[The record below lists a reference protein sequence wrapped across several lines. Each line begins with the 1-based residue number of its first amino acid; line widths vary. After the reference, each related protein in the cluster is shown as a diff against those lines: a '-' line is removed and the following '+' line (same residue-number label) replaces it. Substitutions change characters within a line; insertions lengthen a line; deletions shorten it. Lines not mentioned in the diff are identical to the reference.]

1 MNYMYRQIELR
12 KRYPLQI
19 SRGLISGSTNLYV
32 LIDQEGFVGIGEAA
46 PGSGAETAEI
56 CERQLQNF
64 LEDQDI
70 ILSPVEAWEE
80 ARLSGVAMCAWAA
93 VDVAIWDLLAQQS
106 KRPLFQ
112 LLGLP
117 QRSVP
122 TSITIG
128 IISPELVGERISEIL
143 NRTNAKN
150 LKIKLGNPE
159 GIEVDKAMYVEV
171 QRAIEN
177 FDVSLRV
184 DANGGWSLSD
194 AINMI
199 KWLADRECEYVEQPL
214 KPEDDDQLPNLYR
227 NRALPI
233 FVDESCNFSSD
244 VAKLAECVDGVNV
257 KLMKCGGITE
267 AVRIVSTAR
276 AHGLQTMIGCMG
288 ESSIAIAAGASI
300 GSLFD
305 HIDLD
310 SHLNLDPDPADGL
323 SLINGVVSVSG
334 KFGHGAN
341 LVC

>member
-1 MNYMYRQIELR
+1 MNYVYRQIELK

-32 LIDQEGFVGIGEAA
+32 LIDEEACVGIGEAA

-56 CERQLQNF
+56 CEQQLQKY
-64 LEDQDI
+64 LEAQDI
-70 ILSPVEAWEE
+70 ISSPIEAWED
-80 ARLSGVAMCAWAA
+80 ARSSGVAMCAWAA
-93 VDVAIWDLLAQQS
+93 VDIAVWDLLAQRS

-117 QRSVP
+117 ERSVP

-128 IISPELVGERISEIL
+128 IMSPELVRDRIPEIL
-143 NRTNAKN
+143 YRTNAKN

-159 GIEVDKAMYVEV
+159 GIEADKAMYAEV
-171 QRAIEN
+171 QRTIQN
-177 FDVSLRV
+177 IDVSLRV
-184 DANGGWSLSD
+184 DANGGWSLFD
-194 AINMI
+194 AIGMI
-199 KWLADRECEYVEQPL
+199 KWLADRQCEYVEQPL

-227 NRALPI
+227 NRVLPI

-244 VAKLAECVDGVNV
+244 VAKLSGCVDGVNV

-267 AVRIVSTAR
+267 AIRIVATAR

-305 HIDLD
+305 YIDLD

-334 KFGHGAN
+334 KFGHGGY
-341 LVC
+341 LTC

>member
-1 MNYMYRQIELR
+1 MKYAFRKIELK

-32 LIDQEGFVGIGEAA
+32 LIDDEACVGIGEAA

-56 CERQLQNF
+56 CEQQLQEY
-64 LEDQDI
+64 LKDRDI
-70 ILSPVEAWEE
+70 ISSPTEACGD
-80 ARLSGVAMCAWAA
+80 ARSSGVAMCAWAA
-93 VDVAIWDLLAQQS
+93 VDIAIWDLLAQRS
-106 KRPLFQ
+106 KQPLFQ

-117 QRSVP
+117 EPSVP

-128 IISPELVGERISEIL
+128 IMSPDLVRDRIPEIL
-143 NRTNAKN
+143 YRTNAKN

-159 GIEVDKAMYVEV
+159 GIEADKAMYAEV
-171 QRAIEN
+171 QRTIQN

-184 DANGGWSLSD
+184 DANGGWSLFD
-194 AINMI
+194 AIVMI
-199 KWLADRECEYVEQPL
+199 KWLADRQCEYVEQPL

-244 VAKLAECVDGVNV
+244 VAKLSGCVDGVNV

-267 AVRIVSTAR
+267 AVRIVATAR

-288 ESSIAIAAGASI
+288 ESSISIAAGASI
-300 GSLFD
+300 GALFD
-305 HIDLD
+305 YIDLD
-310 SHLNLDPDPADGL
+310 AHLNLEPDPADGL

-334 KFGHGAN
+334 RFGHGWYFI
-341 LVC
+341 C